1 MILIIIISALVIA
14 LAGITLNIVR
24 LVNLNSAD
32 SYDYVS
38 VGIALL
44 VSAVGFVVFL
54 TVLLNSHFTVTDE
67 QLILNWGFLKNRLDI
82 KSITRI
88 TLEQTK
94 MRLAIYYNTDDFFTI
109 NAKTVDSIELVEE
122 LRRKN
127 NKIVFEISSI
137 EKDDDEKKRS

>member
-1 MILIIIISALVIA
+1 M
-14 LAGITLNIVR
+14 
-24 LVNLNSAD
+24 
-32 SYDYVS
+32 
-38 VGIALL
+38 
-44 VSAVGFVVFL
+44 GFVVFL